1 MAILERAPLAT
12 AALFIV
18 LLKAIEFAIDSQ
30 TLLWFDSGGFILN
43 AVGLQFSGYRSY
55 VYGGLIRAFAV
66 SLHSLRAIVAM
77 QVVMGGLSAWLLTF
91 ALVRF
96 LRVRAWIAI
105 LAGLVFALDPVQV
118 IYEHMVMAETAT
130 MLAMAVFIV
139 GALKYLEDPSPVWL
153 AILPFL
159 GIILASLR
167 LVYVPV
173 VLATAVLLPAAT
185 HFWSSVRR
193 PRLLALGLLVSCG
206 SAAICHLGYQHLT
219 GWLAG
224 REPAYLYEPGLLQLG
239 TVASIVEPR
248 DTDDPRVAAAIQ
260 AQKTSSIRLSDPD
273 VRYRQ
278 LWDPQGLVP
287 KLKTIFGDQADSYPA
302 SRRGFRSTRRDD
314 PYYRLADQAAQR
326 VARAAILRNPLGFLS
341 LGIHNYLGYWRHIQY
356 WKGFLAMEDGQWP
369 EPQVSAYAARVIL
382 SAFGADVSNEHLL
395 NTPSRRYHVFARG
408 WQVFLLA
415 APFLTGLAWWLSPP
429 NSKGVAF
436 LFFWNCLL
444 MAATCFGAVQDA
456 YRFLHPFSFTG
467 LAATA
472 ILLEV
477 AATWRGKSTL
487 ERSTAPRAESS
498 EQTIPDVGL

>member
-1 MAILERAPLAT
+1 MAIPERAPLLT
-12 AALFIV
+12 AALLIA
-18 LLKAIEFAIDSQ
+18 LIKAIEFAIDSQ
-30 TLLWFDSGGFILN
+30 TLLWFDSRGFILN
-43 AVGLQFSGYRSY
+43 AVGLRFSGYRSY

-66 SLHSLRAIVAM
+66 SFHSFRAIVAM
-77 QVVMGGLSAWLLTF
+77 QVIMGGLSAWLLTY

-96 LRVRAWIAI
+96 LRVRVWIAI
-105 LAGLVFALDPVQV
+105 LAGLVFALDPVQIV
-118 IYEHMVMAETAT
+118 YEHMVMAETAT

-139 GALKYLEDPSPVWL
+139 GALQYLEDPSLVRL

-185 HFWSSVRR
+185 YLWSSVRR
-193 PRLLALGLLVSCG
+193 PRLLVLGLMVSCG
-206 SAAICHLGYQHLT
+206 SAAICHVGYQHLT

-224 REPAYLYEPGLLQLG
+224 REPAYLYEAGLLQLG
-239 TVASIVEPR
+239 TVAPIVEPR

-260 AQKTSSIRLSDPD
+260 AQKTSSIPLSHPNE
-273 VRYRQ
+273 RYRQ
-278 LWDPQGLVP
+278 LWDPEGLVG
-287 KLKTIFGDQADSYPA
+287 KFETIFGDQADAFPG
-302 SRRGFRSTRRDD
+302 SRRGFRSKRLEY
-314 PYYRLADQAAQR
+314 PYYWLADQAAQR
-326 VARAAILRNPLGFLS
+326 VARAAILRNPLGFLR
-341 LGIHNYLGYWRHIQY
+341 LGVHNYLAYWRDIRFS
-356 WKGFLAMEDGQWP
+356 KTILTMENGQWP
-369 EPQVSAYAARVIL
+369 EPQVRAPVAGVIL

-415 APFLTGLAWWLSPP
+415 APFLTGFAWWLSPA

-444 MAATCFGAVQDA
+444 MAATCLGAVQDA

-467 LAATA
+467 LAAA
-472 ILLEV
+472 ALLLE
-477 AATWRGKSTL
+477 AAAGR
-487 ERSTAPRAESS
+487 RV
-498 EQTIPDVGL
+498 PDSLWTPGHFHAHRHFVLHGDRQE